1 MNNKDQRKKRLV
13 EIGSRIRKAR
23 EERGLNLHQ
32 LALLSGISTSA
43 LSFIETGKRD
53 LRITTF
59 CQIAA
64 ALRIAAGDLLDDRT
78 KELSTAG
85 AGKDEGYDLGD
96 YM

>member
-1 MNNKDQRKKRLV
+1 MNKDQRKKRLV

-23 EERGLNLHQ
+23 KENGLNLHE
-32 LALLSGISTSA
+32 LALLSGISAPA
-43 LSFIETGKRD
+43 LSLIETGRRD
-53 LRITTF
+53 LRITTL
-59 CQIAA
+59 CQIAT
-64 ALRIAAGDLLDDRT
+64 ALRVAVGDLLEDRT